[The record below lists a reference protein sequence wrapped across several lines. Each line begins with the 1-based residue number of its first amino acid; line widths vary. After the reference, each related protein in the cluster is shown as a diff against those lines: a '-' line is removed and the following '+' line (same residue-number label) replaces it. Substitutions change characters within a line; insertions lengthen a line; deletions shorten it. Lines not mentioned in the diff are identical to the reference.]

1 MVYIIFRP
9 GRKFRN
15 LGNLRNSSIT
25 ANFHRSDNSG
35 FETDKKKELKRKG

>member
-1 MVYIIFRP
+1 MVYKIFRP

-15 LGNLRNSSIT
+15 LGNLRNLSIT